1 MIHLRHFK
9 AAAPTCRDPDLW
21 VTLLNKHLPSY
32 EINTLG
38 RQALFLAQTAHESSD
53 FRVTVENLNYSADGL
68 QKTFGKYYKTR
79 ALAVAEARKPHLIAN
94 RVYGGRM
101 GNHKPNDG
109 YNFRG
114 LGIIQLTGRDN
125 FTRFGASIGL
135 NAEQARAFCETKE
148 GMVRAACWFW
158 TVNNLNRFAAS
169 LDIQGSTRV
178 INGGLHGLA
187 DRKARFE
194 RILIAD

>member
-38 RQALFLAQTAHESSD
+38 REALFLAHCSHESGD
-53 FRVTVENLNYSADGL
+53 FRTFTEGLNYSADGL
-68 QKTFGKYYKTR
+68 LKTFPKYYKSR
-79 ALAVAEARKPHLIAN
+79 ALALAEARKPQLIAN
-94 RVYGGRM
+94 RCYGGRM

-109 YNFRG
+109 YDFRG

-125 FTRFGASIGL
+125 FTRFGASLGL
-135 NAEQARAFCETKE
+135 TAEQARAFCETKE

-158 TVNNLNRFAAS
+158 TDKRLNRFATS
-169 LDIQGSTRV
+169 LNIEGSTRV
-178 INGGLHGLA
+178 INGRYNGLA
-187 DRKARFE
+187 DRKARLT
-194 RILIAD
+194 RILQAD